1 MAGIE
6 ATVNAGALTIALK
19 GADGNDPSAGNP
31 VPLTFRNVAAGSG
44 TPSTVTVTAA
54 TSLVISSGST
64 MGFSSACAGRLWIV
78 AFNDAG
84 TVRLGAINC
93 RSGTNIYPLGGPKI
107 ASSNAE
113 GGAGGADSAH
123 VFYTGAAVTSK
134 AYQILGYMDWAAG
147 LTTAGSWGSVPTTIK
162 LFEHG
167 DKLPGDVIQLVSTT
181 TTTNCVVT
189 SAAFADTLS
198 EVALTPAASPNV
210 VAVSASGV
218 LGIVAA
224 SADKRCRARISRG
237 GAQIGTGAFIN
248 TNAAGIFITPA
259 SMAVMDAP
267 GTTSVCVYRV
277 QINVADTSQ
286 TGLWGHPGDGA
297 GGAFICAAELVA

>member
-1 MAGIE
+1 MIGIA

-19 GADGNDPSAGNP
+19 GADGSDPSAGNP
-31 VPLTFRNVAAGSG
+31 VTLTFRNVAPGSG
-44 TPSTVTVTAA
+44 TPSTVTVTSA

-64 MGFSSACAGRLWIV
+64 MGFASACAGRLWIV

-113 GGAGGADSAH
+113 GGADSAH

-134 AYQILGYMDWAAG
+134 AYQVLCCMDWASG
-147 LTTAGSWGSVPTTIK
+147 LTTAGTWGSVPTTIK

-167 DKLPGDVIQLVSTT
+167 DKLPGDVVQLVSTT

-189 SAAFADTLS
+189 SSAFVDTVS
-198 EVALTPAASPNV
+198 EVAIIPSASPNV
-210 VAVSASGV
+210 VAVSAASV

-237 GAQIGTGAFIN
+237 GAQIGTGTFIN

-267 GTTSVCVYRV
+267 GTTSACVYKV

-286 TGLWGHPGDGA
+286 TGLWGHAGDGA